1 MAAASKPTN
10 LLSCIALVC
19 VSLALT
25 ASGHASDD
33 LDHETAR
40 TLRLEG
46 KILPLATILSRMEAL
61 DLTTV
66 LELELE
72 REDDRLIYE
81 VEALDQRNRVV
92 EVYIDAST
100 GELLKFETDDR
111 D

>member
-1 MAAASKPTN
+1 MAAASKN
-10 LLSCIALVC
+10 LIFLSCIILVC
-19 VSLALT
+19 VSLAFP

-46 KILPLATILSRMEAL
+46 KILPLATILSRLETL

-72 REDDRLIYE
+72 REQGRLLYE
-81 VEALDQRNRVV
+81 VKALNQHNRVV

-100 GELLKFETDDR
+100 GELLKFETDD
-111 D
+111 DD